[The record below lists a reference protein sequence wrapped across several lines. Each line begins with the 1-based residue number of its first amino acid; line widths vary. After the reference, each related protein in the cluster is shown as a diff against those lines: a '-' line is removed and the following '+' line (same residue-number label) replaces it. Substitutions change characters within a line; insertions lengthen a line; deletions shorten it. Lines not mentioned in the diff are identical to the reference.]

1 MSDISTMQETDLVRS
16 EKTAEDNLNL
26 KLKLRQRSVIQTIDD
41 IDWIKGS
48 ESPYVVELDP
58 TTACNLACP
67 DCISRDLLNQGYFS
81 RKRLRELTKEMID
94 SGVKAVVLI
103 GGGEPLAHP
112 EIGWVIEYLAQN
124 DVQVGITTNG
134 LLIDR
139 YLNCIAEHASWVRV
153 SMDAASSET
162 YNFFRPSPSGKSMF
176 DKAVDNMSNLAKIKK
191 GKLGYSFLILT
202 EGEFDKN
209 NPQSDNNNVVSVA
222 RSNVSEIYK
231 GAVLAKEIG
240 CDYFEIKPEYD
251 IHHYSVVQ
259 KANLMSQAKDLIE
272 KTKTLQDDNF
282 FVLEATKLHHVL
294 NGEPNEEPKDYKR
307 CAVSQLRT
315 LVTPSGVY
323 VCPYFR
329 GNEEKSIGDVN
340 KVSFNEM
347 WQGDARK
354 NVMDKLDPSKDCRF
368 HCIRHESNL
377 ILENHI
383 SGTQRLDPVEDFDYF
398 V

>member
-1 MSDISTMQETDLVRS
+1 MVQ
-16 EKTAEDNLNL
+16 
-26 KLKLRQRSVIQTIDD
+26 
-41 IDWIKGS
+41 
-48 ESPYVVELDP
+48 
-58 TTACNLACP
+58 
-67 DCISRDLLNQGYFS
+67 
-81 RKRLRELTKEMID
+81 

-139 YLNCIAEHASWVRV
+139 YMDCIAEHASWVRV
-153 SMDAASSET
+153 SMDAALSDT

-176 DKAVDNMSNLAKIKK
+176 NKAIENMQKLAEIKT

-202 EGEFDKN
+202 EGEFDKDTLESG
-209 NPQSDNNNVVSVA
+209 QNNVVSVA
-222 RSNVSEIYK
+222 RSNVPEIYK
-231 GAVLAKEIG
+231 AAVLAKEIG

-259 KANLMSQAKDLIE
+259 KEVLMKQAKELIN
-272 KTKTLQDDNF
+272 KSRTLQDDNF
-282 FVLEATKLHHVL
+282 FVLEATKLNHVL
-294 NGEPNEEPKDYKR
+294 NGEPNEEPKDYNR

-329 GNEEKSIGDVN
+329 GNEKQLLGDVN
-340 KVSFNEM
+340 KISFSEM
-347 WQGDARK
+347 WNSDTRK
-354 NVMDKLDPSKDCRF
+354 KVMNTLDPSKDCRF
-368 HCIRHESNL
+368 HCIRHDSNQ
-377 ILENHI
+377 IIEDHI
-383 SGTQRLDPVEDFDYF
+383 SGVATLDVVDDFDNF